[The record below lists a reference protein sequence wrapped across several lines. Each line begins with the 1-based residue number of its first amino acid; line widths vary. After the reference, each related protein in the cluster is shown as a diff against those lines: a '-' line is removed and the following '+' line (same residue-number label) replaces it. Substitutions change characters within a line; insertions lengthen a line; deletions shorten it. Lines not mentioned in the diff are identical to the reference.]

1 MCKRLT
7 ILTILGLFVYVG
19 ASLAASGA
27 QEYSKSFEIDLEAPL
42 PTQQELIKKYVVD
55 KPDYDNRY
63 SFGWNIGKV
72 FDDIFNLT
80 IVNYGNQEKR
90 LKPQNEEVLLDLLS
104 NLPKESYEYI
114 GPYLHTVQGISEKV
128 LNLPGIKETK
138 NKFPSRIAPQLKDI
152 EDLEFLSPYLYF
164 VLMPEAW
171 PDNYKPVER
180 PKRKLYSPKIVY
192 DPKFYERIDSYVS
205 VEEFV
210 KDDNSLPKV
219 TKSDLRT
226 LKVTKNSPL
235 TSADV
240 KAFNRSLS
248 KVSDFGKSGDNFINL
263 IHVGGLFN
271 VWEQE
276 QGKGLPV
283 NAVKDLVNPCQ
294 RLVQKVKIIGKELD
308 FAKTVST
315 EGFDVNGWAY
325 TCDKTIKAY
334 RVSRMSSNMLL
345 AIKSYQKGIYDTS
358 LAYMNDKNRAL
369 QFSTMQS
376 AVEMHKAPMNDVLE
390 VIKNRKELEDE
401 LSKMQNMLIVSP
413 ITRL

>member
-1 MCKRLT
+1 MYKKFIISL
-7 ILTILGLFVYVG
+7 IVSLFSGVG
-19 ASLAASGA
+19 PSMAINEA
-27 QEYSKSFEIDLEAPL
+27 QEYSKFFEIDLEAPL
-42 PTQQELIKKYVVD
+42 PTQQELVKKYVLD
-55 KPDYDNRY
+55 SPDYDNRY
-63 SFGWNIGKV
+63 SFGWNIGTV
-72 FDDIFNLT
+72 FDEVFKLT
-80 IVNYGNQEKR
+80 IVNYGNYEKR
-90 LKPQNEEVLLDLLS
+90 LKPQNEEMLLDMLA

-152 EDLEFLSPYLYF
+152 EDLEFLAPYLYF
-164 VLMPEAW
+164 VLMPEVW
-171 PDNYKPVER
+171 PGNYKPEEL
-180 PKRKLYSPKIVY
+180 PKRKLYSPKVVY
-192 DPKFYERIDSYVS
+192 DPKFYERIAQYVP

-210 KDDNSLPKV
+210 KDDNEKPKV

-226 LKVTKNSPL
+226 VKVTKTSPL

-248 KVSDFGKSGDNFINL
+248 KVSAFGNSGDNFINL
-263 IHVGGLFN
+263 IHIGGLFN
-271 VWEQE
+271 AWEQE
-276 QGKGLPV
+276 QGKGLSV

-294 RLVQKVKIIGKELD
+294 RLVQKVKIIGKELE
-308 FAKTVST
+308 FAQAVGA

-334 RVSRMSSNMLL
+334 RVSRMSSSMLMG
-345 AIKSYQKGIYDTS
+345 IKSYQRGVYDAS
-358 LAYMNDKNRAL
+358 LSYMNDRNKEML
-369 QFSTMQS
+369 FSTMQS
-376 AVEMHKAPMNDVLE
+376 AIEMHKAPLNDVLE
-390 VIKNRKELEDE
+390 VRKNRKELEDE